1 MSLWE
6 TLGKVGTS
14 AASGPLGGFL
24 SLGSTLGGALA
35 SIGQTKRQKKLMD
48 YQQQLAN
55 QFYDKQWKDQQE
67 QYARELAD
75 QRQLIAEERE
85 YNDFSS
91 VMARANKAGI
101 NKLAALGQATGI
113 GMQSA
118 AGSAPSASTPSA
130 SSASIP
136 SADNI
141 GANLIS
147 AGSTL
152 TAQFRQNALLDAE
165 VRRAK
170 AEALTKEIEASWA
183 DRNYDVNYRD
193 KESNIALRNAEVGT
207 EKQRE
212 RLVTLQG
219 NMQEILNSQQG
230 PLGDMQLRKLSEEI
244 RLFGLEAQGI
254 EIKNSKQAEILD
266 SQIAE
271 SKARIYETY
280 ESVRQKYIEL
290 EQNSEK
296 LGLSK
301 QELEEVKRAN
311 KELERFRKDELE
323 FKETSDKRNR
333 TQRYI
338 LGSVNAACRVAD
350 TVASF
355 VNPLKNI
362 VSSRPA
368 LVDSWADSGYIFA
381 D

>member
-14 AASGPLGGFL
+14 AASGPLGGLL

-55 QFYDKQWKDQQE
+55 QFYDKQWQDQQE

-91 VMARANKAGI
+91 VMARASKAGI
-101 NKLAALGQATGI
+101 NKLAALGQSTGI

-152 TAQFRQNALLDAE
+152 TAQIRQNALLDAE
-165 VRRAK
+165 KRRLE
-170 AEALTKEIEASWA
+170 AEAETKEIEAYWKS
-183 DRNYDVNYRD
+183 RD
-193 KESNIALRNAEVGT
+193 LESTILNREEQTKLYNAGIKEKEAQTRWYTLDSDLKEQEKQFKESMNPMYLDQMRGTLRQMDLMTAKMEFENEHQAEAFRAKMNESRAYVDNVYSMID
-207 EKQRE
+207 E
-212 RLVTLQG
+212 RL
-219 NMQEILNSQQG
+219 
-230 PLGDMQLRKLSEEI
+230 
-244 RLFGLEAQGI
+244 
-254 EIKNSKQAEILD
+254 KN
-266 SQIAE
+266 
-271 SKARIYETY
+271 
-280 ESVRQKYIEL
+280 IEL
-290 EQNSEK
+290 RGKE
-296 LGLSK
+296 LGLSEK
-301 QELEEVKRAN
+301 QLAEVKAAREQNQSQFERSQSFYEKQDTRRLNNQIAQGYISEAN
-311 KELERFRKDELE
+311 KLVSTMVKGVTDLA
-323 FKETSDKRNR
+323 S
-333 TQRYI
+333 I
-338 LGSVNAACRVAD
+338 GVNLIDAAI
-350 TVASF
+350 
-355 VNPLKNI
+355 PM
-362 VSSRPA
+362 
-368 LVDSWADSGYIFA
+368 
-381 D
+381 